1 MTPTHA
7 AFLRGV
13 NLGAQRKTGSAELR
27 ACFEGIGLE
36 EVDTFRTSGNVV
48 LGAGREPAAKLTKR
62 LEAALHD
69 SFGFEVKVFL
79 RSGTQVRAIAEH
91 QPFPAKAVERSEGK
105 LQVALLHK
113 KPSAAVRAKILA
125 LATDEDR
132 LAFEDREL
140 YWLPSGRMRDAGLDL
155 RAVEKLTDAWTM
167 RTKATI
173 ELVATRFFSA

>member
-13 NLGAQRKTGSAELR
+13 NLGGQRKTGSAELR

-36 EVDTFRTSGNVV
+36 EVQTFRTSGNVV
-48 LGAGREPAAKLTKR
+48 LAAGREPAAKLTKR
-62 LEAALHD
+62 LEDALRD

-79 RSGTQVRAIAEH
+79 RTAAQVRAIAADA
-91 QPFPAKAVERSEGK
+91 PFPAKAVKSSEGK
-105 LQVALLHK
+105 LQVALLQR
-113 KPSAAVRAKILA
+113 KPAAAARRQILA

-132 LAFEDREL
+132 LKFGDREL
-140 YWLPSGRMRDAGLDL
+140 YWLPSGRMRDAGLNL

-167 RTKATI
+167 RTMATM
-173 ELVATRFFSA
+173 ELLAARFFDA